1 MAQIDPPFA
10 RSLAL
15 RPLRCLGTAVLL
27 AAGLL
32 SPSAGAQSFLG
43 RGAPHALAIPG
54 ADVPGRAPR
63 RAEAPLQDGAEAV
76 SQVPASQAPISQAP
90 VSQIPASQVA
100 LSLPQRP
107 LPATGESLRL
117 SGEEDTLQWPVYV
130 TAEQARERLR
140 FRVGYLAAISVVP
153 EASFMTATINDVV
166 LGRTPIKA
174 PGAVKVIEFD
184 IPAGVL
190 KAGYNAVAISTI
202 QRHRVDCSLGATYE
216 LWTQLDPSWTGLV
229 MPAGVE
235 AVRALRDLPAVAPDA
250 RGLVTI
256 RVVLRSKPGFATFEK
271 IIAAVQRIALAGR
284 YAHVSVEFGA
294 PLQGPAGLNLVIGS
308 VDDLPGIDPAQAATG
323 QALVF
328 LPANAERAATLIV
341 PGGSAA
347 EIESAG
353 AVITASA
360 ARAPEGSPQGLR
372 LIGLARRSELN
383 GGETVP
389 LSRFGVQN
397 REFSGRLFRTGFDVV
412 LPVDFIPA
420 DYGKAVLSLAGG
432 YAAGLETGA
441 QVIVDVNGRNV
452 ASDTL
457 PRADGEIFRNAAM
470 PLPLGRWRPGRNRI
484 EITARLPS
492 RADRT
497 CEDGVVESK
506 RFLFLND
513 TTLAMPPLARALRL
527 PELAATASG
536 GLPYLRTARRPRL
549 VVPTPDRESMSAAAT
564 IAVRLALAAGQVI
577 DFEIGNENALL
588 RRAPTIV
595 VASARALDPEVLR
608 AVGLDPEQ
616 IQRIWETRATALTAP
631 GQSNATLGL
640 SIDRLRNDV
649 PPACALPASASRTA
663 LVMPRRPRG
672 ADADGEVRDLVSSW
686 STTLRSRDS
695 VGDRLSQATERLGTA
710 ATDGLAAVT
719 GWLTDQVREEPVT
732 VGVGTSLVVGQGITG
747 RDPDSALTVF
757 TAPNGATLQAAAI
770 CLSAP
775 AVWGHLEGRVA
786 TLDANDGTLTTFAA
800 RKGQIVETVPRT
812 FENTRLVLAGW
823 FSTNPNTFVLA
834 LLAAAIL
841 LGLSTQ
847 AMLRGVGRTRQATP
861 DAQIASDAD
870 ERESDR

>member
-1 MAQIDPPFA
+1 MAQIDLPSARAIAA
-10 RSLAL
+10 RSLRGL
-15 RPLRCLGTAVLL
+15 RAAMVLATGLLL
-27 AAGLL
+27 A
-32 SPSAGAQSFLG
+32 PCAGAQSFLG
-43 RGAPHALAIPG
+43 RGAPHALTIPG
-54 ADVPGRAPR
+54 ADEAARPPR
-63 RAEAPLQDGAEAV
+63 RAEGPSPDGPEAGTPV
-76 SQVPASQAPISQAP
+76 P
-90 VSQIPASQVA
+90 VSQAAV
-100 LSLPQRP
+100 SLPQRP

-117 SGEEDTLQWPVYV
+117 SGEEDALQWPVYV

-140 FRVGYLAAISVVP
+140 LRVGYLAAISVVP
-153 EASFMTATINDVV
+153 EASFLTAAVNDVV

-190 KAGYNAVAISTI
+190 KAGYNAIAISAV
-202 QRHRVDCSLGATYE
+202 QRHRVDCSLAATYE
-216 LWTQLDPSWTGLV
+216 LWTQIDPSWTGLV

-235 AVRALRDLPAVAPDA
+235 TVRSLRDLPAVAPDA
-250 RGLVTI
+250 RGLVPL
-256 RVVLRSKPGFATFEK
+256 RVVLRSKPGFSTFEK
-271 IIAAVQRIALAGR
+271 IIALVQRVALAGR

-308 VDDLPGIDPAQAATG
+308 ADELRDLPGIDAAQAATG

-341 PGGSAA
+341 PGSGAA

-353 AVITASA
+353 GVLTASA
-360 ARAPEGSPQGLR
+360 SRVAEGSPQGLR
-372 LIGLARRSELN
+372 QLALARGLEL
-383 GGETVP
+383 GGGTTVP

-397 REFSGRLFRTGFDVV
+397 REFSGRLFRTGFDVT

-420 DYGKAVLSLAGG
+420 DYGKAILSMAGG

-457 PRADGEIFRNAAM
+457 PRAEGEVFRSLAM

-497 CEDGVVESK
+497 CEDSGVEAK

-513 TTLAMPPLARALRL
+513 TTLTLPPLARALRL

-536 GLPYLRTARRPRL
+536 GLPYLRSAQRPRL

-564 IAVRLALAAGQVI
+564 IAVRLALAAGRPI

-588 RRAPTIV
+588 RRAPTVV
-595 VASARALDPEVLR
+595 VAPARALDPEVLR

-616 IQRIWETRATALTAP
+616 IRRIWETRATALPSPAQP
-631 GQSNATLGL
+631 DATPGL
-640 SIDRLRNDV
+640 SLDRLRNDV

-663 LVMPRRPRG
+663 LVMPRRAR
-672 ADADGEVRDLVSSW
+672 DADSDGETRDLVSSW
-686 STTLRSRDS
+686 STAVRNRDS
-695 VGDRLSQATERLGTA
+695 VGDMLSNATGRLGSAATETMA
-710 ATDGLAAVT
+710 AAT
-719 GWLTDQVREEPVT
+719 GWLTDQVREDPVT
-732 VGVGTSLVVGQGITG
+732 IGIGASLVVGQGMAG
-747 RDPDSALTVF
+747 HDPDTAITVF
-757 TAPNGATLQAAAI
+757 TAPNGAALQASAI

-775 AVWGHLEGRVA
+775 VVWNQLEGRVA
-786 TLDANDGTLTTFAA
+786 ALDANDGALTTFAA
-800 RKGQIVETVPRT
+800 RQGQIVETVPRT

-823 FSTNPNTFVLA
+823 FSTNPNTFVLT
-834 LLAAAIL
+834 LLAAAVL

-847 AMLRGVGRTRQATP
+847 AMLRGVGRRSQPIP
-861 DAQIASDAD
+861 DARRDAD
-870 ERESDR
+870 GDDRESDR